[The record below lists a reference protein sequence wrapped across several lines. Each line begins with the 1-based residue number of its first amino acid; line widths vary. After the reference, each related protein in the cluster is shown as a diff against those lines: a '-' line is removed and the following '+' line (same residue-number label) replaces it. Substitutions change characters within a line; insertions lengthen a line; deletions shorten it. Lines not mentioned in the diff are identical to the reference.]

1 MRRLFGIFLV
11 GVLACSMAACF
22 RPRER
27 THIVSVPAL
36 KPANEAIVLGSLSN
50 LDGFISCKADQ
61 SSHRVSVTYVPEKL
75 GMRNIEFAIAGVG
88 FDANATPASADARAK
103 LPANLK

>member
-1 MRRLFGIFLV
+1 MRRLLEMTLV
-11 GVLACSMAACF
+11 GLLTCSMAGCY

-50 LDGFISCKADQ
+50 LDGFIGCKADQ
-61 SSHRVSVTYVPEKL
+61 NSHRVSVTYVPEKL
-75 GMRNIEFAIAGVG
+75 GMRNIEFAIAGAG
-88 FDANATPASADARAK
+88 YDANATPASAEARAK
-103 LPANLK
+103 LPASQK